1 MTWLTL
7 KFVWSVRLETSCAPE
22 IHMHVED
29 QLQDAQEA
37 SHELGSK
44 ETRVSG
50 KPVWEGGFASA
61 EIGQKSRA

>member
-1 MTWLTL
+1 
-7 KFVWSVRLETSCAPE
+7 
-22 IHMHVED
+22 MHVED